1 MDLFIDDSDKLL
13 NLQDLADMV
22 ERIEY
27 EDCHCTY
34 HKPKTFIEEF
44 IEFIT
49 KNSIQNKNPGEK
61 LYNLIHNNNN
71 NNNNNKS
78 PKSIQ
83 IKNLILE
90 IQ

>member
-27 EDCHCTY
+27 EDCHCTC

-49 KNSIQNKNPGEK
+49 KNSI
-61 LYNLIHNNNN
+61 
-71 NNNNNKS
+71 
-78 PKSIQ
+78 
-83 IKNLILE
+83 
-90 IQ
+90 

>member
-1 MDLFIDDSDKLL
+1 MDLFIDDSDIKLG

-27 EDCHCTY
+27 EDCHCTC
-34 HKPKTFIEEF
+34 HKSKTFIEEF

-49 KNSIQNKNPGEK
+49 KNSIQNKNPEEK

-71 NNNNNKS
+71 KS
-78 PKSIQ
+78 PKSI
-83 IKNLILE
+83 
-90 IQ
+90 